1 MKNAFTKKIITI
13 SVFFIFLVFLSFIKI
28 SLAQNQPIQAQEGT
42 QVTPQKGECTVADPK
57 SEYCLLAPLPLF
69 PKKID
74 QTFNLNTF
82 VNTVIKLVISLITAG
97 AVIMITF
104 YGINYML
111 QGTPFGKA
119 MAISSITN
127 IFYGLLFAFFS
138 FMLLRFINPN
148 LLDFNLNLGASADI
162 VNLDQGA
169 GGYNPETENGST
181 SNIKS
186 LQQAA
191 IIGDNITG
199 SCKNDPD
206 PSIPI
211 PGSSANCDRFDKYI
225 VKYQPDSLSRKFL
238 KAKII
243 EESGCRNNAESS
255 AVPEHACG
263 PLQFLPSTA
272 DALKGACGV
281 TEKITCDWLKNPA
294 HEEKNICLALAYF
307 NESKKYCGT
316 NVRNIAAAYNGGN
329 KACQKSVSCSG
340 MTSCLNGN
348 SPRKWECPWNDTEH
362 TIYNTG
368 YNETRNAVKKI
379 MKLLEMLPAIN

>member
-1 MKNAFTKKIITI
+1 MGF
-13 SVFFIFLVFLSFIKI
+13 VKI
-28 SLAQNQPIQAQEGT
+28 SFAQNQPIQAQEGT
-42 QVTPQKGECTVADPK
+42 QGQPQNGECTVSDPK

-74 QTFNLNTF
+74 QTFSLNTF
-82 VNTVIKLVISLITAG
+82 VNTVIKLVISLVAAG

-162 VNLDQGA
+162 VSYDHGA
-169 GGYNPETENGST
+169 GGYDPETPNGS
-181 SNIKS
+181 SSDAKS

-191 IIGDNITG
+191 IVGDQITG
-199 SCKNDPD
+199 SCKNDPNP
-206 PSIPI
+206 PSSI
-211 PGSSANCDRFDKYI
+211 PGSSANCNRFDVHIQKLNL
-225 VKYQPDSLSRKFL
+225 DSLSEKFI
-238 KAKII
+238 KAKIM
-243 EESGCRNNAESS
+243 EESGCRNNAESN

-272 DALKGACGV
+272 NALKSKCGV
-281 TEKITCDWLKNPA
+281 QETITCDWLKNPA
-294 HEEKNICLALAYF
+294 HEEQNVCLALAYF
-307 NESKKYCGT
+307 NESKKTCGT
-316 NVRNIAAAYNGGN
+316 NIRNIAAAYNGGN
-329 KACQKSVSCSG
+329 KACEKSVSCSG

-348 SPRKWECPWNDTEH
+348 TPRKWECPWNDTEH
-362 TIYNTG
+362 TIYNIG

-379 MKLLEMLPAIN
+379 MKLIELLP